1 MKKILL
7 AGYYGFG
14 NLGDEAILEMAIKQI
29 LEITDRE
36 NITVLSGSKEV
47 TRKKYNINT
56 IDRYNVFSIIAGLMK
71 SDALVFGGGSLLQDI
86 TSKRSIHYYLFLI
99 RLAKIMNNKV
109 IMLSQG
115 IGPIVSENSKNA
127 VKNTLKHI
135 DYMTVRDKYSKEF
148 IENLGMD
155 KNKIFLS
162 TDPVINLRAGE
173 NHLTVHNGKKKVCF
187 SLRNWKDANVSQ
199 KISTLTERL
208 IKNDIECCFIPFYYN
223 EDLELINEVE
233 KNIGDKAVYYK
244 ERLTTN
250 DAFDIIRDMDV
261 MVGVRLHSLIFAAAA
276 NVPFAAVSYDHKV
289 DHFVNSLNMK
299 VVCSIDNIDTDAL
312 YDEIMDKISNE
323 GVEKM
328 KLSEGVDELRE
339 LTKINYKILKE
350 L

>member
-1 MKKILL
+1 
-7 AGYYGFG
+7 
-14 NLGDEAILEMAIKQI
+14 
-29 LEITDRE
+29 
-36 NITVLSGSKEV
+36 
-47 TRKKYNINT
+47 
-56 IDRYNVFSIIAGLMK
+56 
-71 SDALVFGGGSLLQDI
+71 
-86 TSKRSIHYYLFLI
+86 
-99 RLAKIMNNKV
+99 
-109 IMLSQG
+109 
-115 IGPIVSENSKNA
+115 
-127 VKNTLKHI
+127 LKHI

-148 IENLGMD
+148 LENLGMD

-173 NHLTVHNGKKKVCF
+173 NHVSVHSGKKKVCF

-199 KISTLTERL
+199 KISVLTERL
-208 IKNDIECCFIPFYYN
+208 VKNDIECCFIPFYYN

-233 KNIGDKAVYYK
+233 KKIGTNAVYYK

-250 DAFDIIRDMDV
+250 EAFDIIRDMDV

-299 VVCSIDNIDTDAL
+299 VVCRIDDIDTAAL

-323 GVEKM
+323 GMEKK
-328 KLSEGVDELRE
+328 KLSEGVEELRE